1 MKRKEPRHI
10 WHLSLGFPLTAHQF
24 LFKRKEKKKEPKV
37 KNFFFRKK
45 YSQSLVHSSNET
57 NIELVQCVGT
67 HYNKSKV
74 HCSMFMTNCAVL
86 EGSLV
91 EVQLFMDD
99 LKPIRRQYLYSMFIW
114 STVSYYFRYV
124 ILPIRTTY
132 SIVLYLYC
140 TTHNNG
146 YYTILIRPY
155 VCTVCTVQYSILPY
169 ALYR

>member
-1 MKRKEPRHI
+1 MKREEWGVAGTLYFRLRIWRERSVGSSLHFIFQVVDMKRKEPRHI

-37 KNFFFRKK
+37 TKIFFWQK

-74 HCSMFMTNCAVL
+74 HCSWLIACAVL
-86 EGSLV
+86 EGSSV

-99 LKPIRRQYLYSMFIW
+99 LKPIRRQYLYSMFMW
-114 STVSYYFRYV
+114 STVSYYIV
-124 ILPIRTTY
+124 
-132 SIVLYLYC
+132 SICHL
-140 TTHNNG
+140 TNTHN
-146 YYTILIRPY
+146 I
-155 VCTVCTVQYSILPY
+155 
-169 ALYR
+169 